1 MSEFPAVGL
10 REAGGLS
17 LVRIQKITGLGKTT
31 IMRILNKPPGRADNT
46 PGSFQRTGI
55 TGRSGYSRRC

>member
-31 IMRILNKPPGRADNT
+31 IMRILNKPPR
-46 PGSFQRTGI
+46 P
-55 TGRSGYSRRC
+55 RR

>member
-10 REAGGLS
+10 REAGGLC

-31 IMRILNKPPGRADNT
+31 IMRILNKPPR
-46 PGSFQRTGI
+46 P
-55 TGRSGYSRRC
+55 RR